1 METAEKYKDCKKEEV
16 IRKVPE
22 ELWCDWLVQASDED
36 RADVTFMK
44 KLVLRRGEC
53 LKFAPDS
60 LRSDP
65 NTVLKVVKNC
75 PSAIV
80 YASKELQ
87 EDRKFIKQAVNLN
100 AGVIKYVSERF
111 RNDKGIALLAV
122 RVDRDVFSS
131 LPEEMQSDADT
142 AEAYLGGKPFELKN
156 APEIVRDNKV
166 FAIKLLSVYGGMLK
180 YVSERLRADKDVVT
194 AAVGSAWNALGY
206 AAEELRA
213 DRDVVLA
220 AVRHDGYALQFASDE
235 LKNDKEIVL
244 TAIETYEGD
253 VLEYASERLK
263 DDRETVLAAVRKCEN
278 SIGFASERLRH
289 DGDVIRVVLD
299 AHPGQFENLP
309 DEVQEDLDYILLG
322 LESVVKHLPDPEN
335 YSFFEDSTSEYYPDF
350 AQSEVDF
357 LDIFESIPPEA
368 LKSDPELSDRVS
380 RLAVEMNSAYYKEGN
395 YPYED
400 VHDEFLLRIEALY
413 EEYDIPASPVLEEAL
428 ETLRKESEKKKDE
441 KYKDLSPE
449 ERLFYENLDRY
460 EMIVGRSALKSGEE
474 NEREYLGPDG
484 GFVKNCMTSFVKD
497 LVYSRDGLYH
507 DSELWEDDGYEVD
520 LDKAYEE
527 IIRRLSPE
535 IYSVRRSYDSYYSEN
550 VTVNVTDDIQLI
562 LARDAPLK
570 IMNIWVDRVDSE
582 HEHGKWLA
590 PDRLGE
596 FCGMVAH
603 IRDIYGKYEELAK
616 RRAAELRERFG
627 L

>member
-1 METAEKYKDCKKEEV
+1 METAEKYKDCKKEDV

-22 ELWCDWLVQASDED
+22 ELWCDWLAQASDDD
-36 RADVTFMK
+36 RADEAFMK
-44 KLVLRRGEC
+44 KMVLRSGEC
-53 LKFAPDS
+53 LKYAPGS

-80 YASKELQ
+80 YASEELRNN
-87 EDRKFIKQAVNLN
+87 RKFIKQAVNLN
-100 AGVIKYVSERF
+100 AGVIRYVSDTF
-111 RNDKGIALLAV
+111 RNDKGIALLAL
-122 RVDRDVFSS
+122 RADREVFSS
-131 LPEEMQSDADT
+131 LTEEMQSDPDA

-156 APEIVRDNKV
+156 APEKVRDNKV

-180 YVSERLRADKDVVT
+180 YVSERLRADRDVVT
-194 AAVGSAWNALGY
+194 GAAGSAWDALGY

-220 AVRHDGYALQFASDE
+220 AVRHDGYAIQFASDK
-235 LKNDKEIVL
+235 LKDDREIVL

-253 VLEYASERLK
+253 VLEYASERLR
-263 DDRETVLAAVRKCEN
+263 DDRETVLAAVKRCEN
-278 SIGFASERLRH
+278 SIGFASDRLRH
-289 DGDVIRVVLD
+289 DGDVIRAVLD

-309 DEVQEDLDYILLG
+309 EDVQEDLDYILFG

-357 LDIFESIPPEA
+357 LDIFESIPPEV
-368 LKSDPELSDRVS
+368 LERDPDLSDRVS

-395 YPYED
+395 YPFED
-400 VHDEFLLRIEALY
+400 VHDGFLLRIEALY
-413 EEYDIPASPVLEEAL
+413 EENDIPVSRVLEKAL
-428 ETLRKESEKKKDE
+428 ETLRKESKKKKDD
-441 KYKDLSPE
+441 KYNDLSPE
-449 ERLFYENLDRY
+449 ERSFYENLDRY
-460 EMIVGRSALKSGEE
+460 EMIVGRSATRFGEE
-474 NEREYLGPDG
+474 NEREYLSPDG
-484 GFVKNCMTSFVKD
+484 DFVKNCMSSFVKD
-497 LVYSRDGLYH
+497 LVYSWGGLYR
-507 DSELWEDDGYEVD
+507 DSELREDDGYEVD
-520 LDKAYEE
+520 LDKACEE
-527 IIRRLSPE
+527 IRSRLSPE
-535 IYSVRRSYDSYYSEN
+535 INVVRNYDSYYSEN
-550 VTVNVTDDIQLI
+550 VTVEVTGGIQLI
-562 LARDAPLK
+562 LVRAAPLK
-570 IMNIWVDRVDSE
+570 ILSIWVNKVDPGRGQ
-582 HEHGKWLA
+582 GKRLS